1 MKITSTVIAIIL
13 IISFIFRINDFISI
27 WLINIG
33 VPGLRYQELWFFLLP
48 GLYIM
53 TNANKNGR
61 LSFPHLLSALVFF
74 FVFWFLETI
83 IHKSTDFDSWS
94 DLPVRFYYLLL
105 SFYFLS
111 NLHKSHF
118 LFVIKITY
126 IVIALKVMLIYM
138 SLMGVVNIV
147 QFETLEAEKRI
158 AGSVNLNTVN
168 DQVVLGF
175 LLMLF
180 LFRINYKN
188 FIIFRIKIIFILSG
202 VFMIPLIIIGGSRGA
217 FILLIA
223 MLLIVFYKKLGR
235 YKIAITSLTVLLI
248 LVGGAAVK
256 DYAVEN
262 IGLINRLENTGTS
275 QMTGKA
281 EGRLLQIYASWE
293 NFSSNKLFGVGY
305 ESAAGGVFEGISRSN
320 FVYTQVLATGGI
332 VLFIVFINL
341 IFRLFGSSVKSMKNN
356 PFLLASLAYILIL
369 FIFRRPD
376 LYLGVLA
383 YFVHELRR
391 MKSPQFKTL

>member
-1 MKITSTVIAIIL
+1 M
-13 IISFIFRINDFISI
+13 
-27 WLINIG
+27 
-33 VPGLRYQELWFFLLP
+33 
-48 GLYIM
+48 
-53 TNANKNGR
+53 
-61 LSFPHLLSALVFF
+61 
-74 FVFWFLETI
+74 
-83 IHKSTDFDSWS
+83 
-94 DLPVRFYYLLL
+94 
-105 SFYFLS
+105 
-111 NLHKSHF
+111 
-118 LFVIKITY
+118 
-126 IVIALKVMLIYM
+126 
-138 SLMGVVNIV
+138 
-147 QFETLEAEKRI
+147 
-158 AGSVNLNTVN
+158 
-168 DQVVLGF
+168 
-175 LLMLF
+175 
-180 LFRINYKN
+180 
-188 FIIFRIKIIFILSG
+188 
-202 VFMIPLIIIGGSRGA
+202 
-217 FILLIA
+217 
-223 MLLIVFYKKLGR
+223 
-235 YKIAITSLTVLLI
+235 LLI

-391 MKSPQFKTL
+391 MKSPKFKTL